1 MRGLDPCDL
10 LAPIG
15 CGDRAAIVPS
25 TNIAPTLCGGWKMR
39 KRNFKSSSIAC
50 GPQRTELSLIS
61 SCQSAATALAIQL
74 LPQAESAVWPARRS
88 LAMPIHRLLENH
100 AFGPDEIRVLTSA
113 FDDVLRKLDL
123 ADRADPVTEVVAR
136 KIIELAQQ
144 GERDPIRLSERA
156 VRALSR

>member
-1 MRGLDPCDL
+1 
-10 LAPIG
+10 
-15 CGDRAAIVPS
+15 
-25 TNIAPTLCGGWKMR
+25 
-39 KRNFKSSSIAC
+39 
-50 GPQRTELSLIS
+50 
-61 SCQSAATALAIQL
+61 
-74 LPQAESAVWPARRS
+74 
-88 LAMPIHRLLENH
+88 MPIHRLLENH

-123 ADRADPVTEVVAR
+123 ADRVDPVTEVVAR

>member
-1 MRGLDPCDL
+1 
-10 LAPIG
+10 
-15 CGDRAAIVPS
+15 
-25 TNIAPTLCGGWKMR
+25 
-39 KRNFKSSSIAC
+39 
-50 GPQRTELSLIS
+50 
-61 SCQSAATALAIQL
+61 
-74 LPQAESAVWPARRS
+74 
-88 LAMPIHRLLENH
+88 MPIHRLLENH

-156 VRALSR
+156 VLALSR

>member
-1 MRGLDPCDL
+1 
-10 LAPIG
+10 
-15 CGDRAAIVPS
+15 
-25 TNIAPTLCGGWKMR
+25 
-39 KRNFKSSSIAC
+39 
-50 GPQRTELSLIS
+50 
-61 SCQSAATALAIQL
+61 
-74 LPQAESAVWPARRS
+74 
-88 LAMPIHRLLENH
+88 MPIHRLLENH
-100 AFGPDEIRVLTSA
+100 AFGPDEIRVLTFA